1 MPSGSLRKQKLGAAA
16 GILTPVLA
24 FACILGAIA
33 SYTSFSWTNNAL
45 SDLGV
50 AKGFTGPLFNFGLY
64 ASGFLG
70 LIFALFGLFS
80 YLRKTFV
87 GKVGAATFAAA
98 TVALICIGVFN
109 ESFSGVHYA
118 VSVAFFV
125 LAPISLFIITC
136 AFAAFASSGSS
147 YLHIWNWGCCCSA
160 LDTAV
165 RIQVCAERGGSR
177 NHLRACSFNMD
188 HRRQLQNHQ
197 ASQRLITFRLS
208 TCPSTFERSSKTK
221 TKSCSPCFPRI

>member
-1 MPSGSLRKQKLGAAA
+1 MGAAA

-24 FACILGAIA
+24 FACIIGAIA

-136 AFAAFASSGSS
+136 AFAVSHQAAAAISTFGTGVVAALPWILLFAFRYVPNVAVPET
-147 YLHIWNWGCCCSA
+147 ISA
-160 LDTAV
+160 LAV
-165 RIQVCAERGGSR
+165 STWTIAVSYRIIK
-177 NHLRACSFNMD
+177 
-188 HRRQLQNHQ
+188 Q
-197 ASQRLITFRLS
+197 A
-208 TCPSTFERSSKTK
+208 KD
-221 TKSCSPCFPRI
+221 